1 MNDYAGAVICEDRG
15 PAMQT
20 RSGGFF
26 YLLDPRPEDV
36 YIGDIASHLAK
47 INRYTGASK
56 VPVSVA
62 RHSVLVAQV
71 YQFVGCRHVTFA
83 TLKSLPTI
91 ESTLAVLL
99 HDAAE
104 AYTNDISR
112 PMKLALESRA
122 PGVLKQIEHN
132 IQKAILS
139 KFELE
144 FPPHDTLKHADNVA
158 LQMERRDFMAPS
170 AQDWPGL
177 PDPLPWPLEPS
188 PSWEHDE
195 ALFLETFNA
204 LWAMRA

>member
-1 MNDYAGAVICEDRG
+1 MNEFAGAVVCENRG

-36 YIGDIASHLAK
+36 YIGDIAAHLAK

-62 RHSVLVAQV
+62 RHSVLVSII
-71 YQFVGCRHVTFA
+71 YKTPGVGGKGTAPAAER
-83 TLKSLPTI
+83 
-91 ESTLAVLL
+91 LAVLL

-112 PMKLALESRA
+112 PMKLALERRA
-122 PGVLKQIEHN
+122 PGVLKEIEYC
-132 IQKAILS
+132 IQGAILD
-139 KFELE
+139 KFDLT
-144 FPPHDTLKHADNVA
+144 FPPHDKLKHADNVA
-158 LQMERRDFMAPS
+158 LQMERRDFMAD
-170 AQDWPGL
+170 AAVDWPGL

-195 ALFLETFNA
+195 ALFLETFNS

>member
-1 MNDYAGAVICEDRG
+1 MNEFAGAVICEDRG

-62 RHSVLVAQV
+62 RHSVLVA
-71 YQFVGCRHVTFA
+71 HVFQTVMRWP
-83 TLKSLPTI
+83 SLARRPLTTDP
-91 ESTLAVLL
+91 ELLLPVLL

-112 PMKLALESRA
+112 PMKLALDTRA
-122 PGVLKQIEHN
+122 PGALKAIEHD
-132 IQKAILS
+132 IQQAILT
-139 KFELE
+139 KFDLE
-144 FPPHDTLKHADNVA
+144 FPPHDKLKHADNVA
-158 LQMERRDFMAPS
+158 LQMERRDFMPPGAL
-170 AQDWPGL
+170 DWPDL
-177 PDPLPWPLEPS
+177 PDPLPWPLHPS
-188 PSWEHDE
+188 PGWEHDE
-195 ALFLETFNA
+195 ALFLETFNL